1 MKKRQTKTQSQSKKF
16 KQVARKLGA
25 DESDDALDRAI
36 GRLKLKD
43 KAPTKRSASDQEDNS
58 SPDYCQSRRGSPG

>member
-1 MKKRQTKTQSQSKKF
+1 MKNKKTQLDRFKK
-16 KQVARKLGA
+16 AASELGA

-43 KAPTKRSASDQEDNS
+43 KVPTKRSASDQEDNS
-58 SPDYCQSRRGSPG
+58 SPDYCQSRRGSHG